1 MAGIKSFLYL
11 DEYKMYSISSQI
23 LEGLTESLINIRGA
37 SKEGEERQSGPF
49 GSGRV
54 IAEISQQESQ
64 QHERKFLHD
73 YSYTLFERHLK
84 EDRMVPTV
92 TVDNVDDVVASLGN
106 VDFIEVRANPI
117 FNDMNILRETLEGFN
132 DLGEALTY
140 LANAGQ
146 IFAARKGVD
155 HLEETTTD
163 RNQRARVRQQRKQ
176 LLNIPQMAEDAN
188 LRQDPDLLKNLAYL
202 LKFGFRDQFEV
213 QLPVG
218 GFTFSA
224 NLKREYLREEEHLLI
239 RKFSRLPDRD
249 FVLFGTVAQAPN
261 LNEDEG
267 YVDGERDPES
277 SVPTHLKEG
286 LMQIVQSLADV
297 EATFTG
303 RLTNEVVID
312 PIALYREF

>member
-1 MAGIKSFLYL
+1 MPGIKNFLYL

-23 LEGLTESLINIRGA
+23 LEGLTESLINVRGA
-37 SKEGEERQSGPF
+37 SKEEEERQSGPF

-54 IAEISQQESQ
+54 MAEIWQHESQ
-64 QHERKFLHD
+64 QHERRFLHD

-84 EDRMVPTV
+84 GERSVPTI
-92 TVDNVDDVVASLGN
+92 TVDNVDAVVESLGRI
-106 VDFIEVRANPI
+106 DFIEVQAKLI
-117 FNDMNILRETLEGFN
+117 FNDMNILRDTLEGFN

-140 LANAGQ
+140 LTNSEQ
-146 IFAARKGVD
+146 IISARKGVD

-176 LLNIPQMAEDAN
+176 LLNIAKMAQDAG
-188 LRQDPDLLKNLAYL
+188 LRQDEDLLEKLAYL

-218 GFTFSA
+218 GFIFSA
-224 NLKREYLREEEHLLI
+224 NLKREYLREDEHLLI

-261 LNEDEG
+261 RDEG
-267 YVDGERDPES
+267 FVDGQDDLETSAPAN
-277 SVPTHLKEG
+277 LKEG
-286 LMQIVQSLADV
+286 LMKLVQSLADV

-312 PIALYREF
+312 PIALYREI